1 MTVTVLT
8 ASIPERAD
16 KLAEAAA
23 SVSAQVV
30 RPQAHLIGVD
40 HARRGAPVVLNELA
54 ATAASEW
61 LMVLDDDDVLYPD
74 HLIALLDE
82 SDDSDVVYSSCVSVG
97 REFTQYNRPF
107 DRELLKRKSVVSH
120 TAMFRREW
128 WEKVDGWVSE
138 WGYDWRFWQRLA
150 RAGASFHH
158 VDKVTWEYRFHG
170 ANQSVEGL
178 AR

>member
-1 MTVTVLT
+1 MTVSVLT
-8 ASIPERAD
+8 ASIPERHG
-16 KLAEAAA
+16 KLMEAVY
-23 SVSAQVV
+23 SVNEQIV

-74 HLIALLDE
+74 HLLALLDE
-82 SDDSDVVYSSCVSVG
+82 SDDSDVVYSSCRWVG
-97 REFTQYNRPF
+97 RSFTQYNQPF
-107 DRELLKRKSVVSH
+107 DRNLLKRKSVVSH

-138 WGYDWRFWQRLA
+138 WGYDWRFWQRLSQ
-150 RAGASFHH
+150 AGASFHH
-158 VDKVTWEYRFHG
+158 VDKVTWEYRLTG
-170 ANQSVEGL
+170 GNQSMDGL
-178 AR
+178 AQ